1 MAPRCETELES
12 TCLQRNRTPPIP
24 ESSLWPRIRIES
36 SGLPNSY
43 QNAPVK
49 LRIMAVAGP
58 SRARSENGAR
68 KLARGD
74 GGVEIGL
81 AVLVVGVAVVSVA
94 LYV

>member
-1 MAPRCETELES
+1 
-12 TCLQRNRTPPIP
+12 
-24 ESSLWPRIRIES
+24 
-36 SGLPNSY
+36 
-43 QNAPVK
+43 
-49 LRIMAVAGP
+49 MAVAGP

>member
-1 MAPRCETELES
+1 MRRSSNPPACSEIELRLSPNQAYGPASES
-12 TCLQRNRTPPIP
+12 
-24 ESSLWPRIRIES
+24 ES

-43 QNAPVK
+43 QYAAVK

-74 GGVEIGL
+74 GGVVIGL